1 MQPTLFDQR
10 GCFEMPDISKLSD
23 AERERLAPVAAHAE
37 VVAAAEKA
45 LRSAEDDI
53 GAAVERLDAA
63 EKAEQRFRKSPSD
76 AFHELWKQ
84 NTSHPDKHR

>member
-1 MQPTLFDQR
+1 MQVTLFDER
-10 GCFEMPDISKLSD
+10 GRFCLPDLSKLSD
-23 AERERLAPVAAHAE
+23 ADRERLAPVAAAAE
-37 VVAAAEKA
+37 VVAAAETA

-53 GAAVERLDAA
+53 ADAVERLDSA